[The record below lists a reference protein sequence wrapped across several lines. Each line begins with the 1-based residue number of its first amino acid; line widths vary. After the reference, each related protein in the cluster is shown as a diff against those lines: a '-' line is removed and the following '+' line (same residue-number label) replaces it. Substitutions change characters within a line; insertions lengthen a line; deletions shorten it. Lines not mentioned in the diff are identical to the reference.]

1 MKNKNPKTAVIAAA
15 LIIGGIGIAGAD
27 QLTLMVETDLAEM
40 GYDVGPVDGEETMET
55 VIAVS
60 KFQAE
65 NQLEVTGA
73 ITPQLAGVVAARK
86 ANPDQQVAA
95 TTTEVV
101 VDVEPLQD
109 PAALQAA
116 QQACLQEKMAAA
128 QEAQKKKRGFG
139 KLFSAVTRTATR
151 YGAPELATT
160 ANDVYSANAT
170 AEDLASAAKD
180 LGLTED
186 DIAACQNPG
195 Q

>member
-1 MKNKNPKTAVIAAA
+1 MTHIYLRIAIFSTA
-15 LIIGGIGIAGAD
+15 LIAGSMSSANAD
-27 QLTLMVETDLAEM
+27 ELTLMVETDLAEM
-40 GYDVGPVDGEETMET
+40 GYDVGAVDGEETMET

-73 ITPQLAGVVAARK
+73 VTPQLAGVVAARK
-86 ANPDQQVAA
+86 ANPGQPVAG

-101 VDVEPLQD
+101 VDVAPVQD
-109 PAALQAA
+109 PAALKAA

-160 ANDVYSANAT
+160 ADNVYSANAT

-186 DIAACQNPG
+186 DIEACKNPG